1 MKPILFST
9 PMVQAILDGR
19 KTMTRRVAKG
29 RNYKVD
35 YVPETYN
42 HLVKAN
48 VGDFYYFTK
57 DKIRNGW
64 GETINFYDAPSLEK
78 LTYAMREHNDF
89 PFNIGD
95 VLWVRET
102 WQNYC
107 LGEPN
112 SGFIYKASPE
122 LYHWKK
128 ESVIW
133 KPSIFMPKEACRI
146 FLRVTNVRVERLQ
159 DISVEDCEKEGCR
172 PSVDGDAK
180 DWLYDENGW
189 HRTFRQL
196 WNSINGKGAW
206 EENPYVFVYTF
217 QRIEKPN

>member
-19 KTMTRRVAKG
+19 KTMTRRVMKDCTQFDIEESQLLENTG
-29 RNYKVD
+29 YNLTHNYKMSI
-35 YVPETYN
+35 ES
-42 HLVKAN
+42 
-48 VGDFYYFTK
+48 VGIFSTK
-57 DKIRNGW
+57 
-64 GETINFYDAPSLEK
+64 EK
-78 LTYAMREHNDF
+78 LLNWFVAKYSKYQV
-89 PFNIGD
+89 GD

-159 DISVEDCEKEGCR
+159 DITAHDVFQEGCL
-172 PSVDGDAK
+172 PLNSCSLKECSEHAFN
-180 DWLYDENGW
+180 WWIN
-189 HRTFRQL
+189 L

-206 EENPYVFVYTF
+206 EENQFVFVYEF
-217 QRIEKPN
+217 QRIEKPC